1 MSELTDHGWEALTAR
16 WWVEHASSVRRSV
29 MTRVGGRYTDDATSR
44 AMEKMIARLRSGVEI
59 ISPRSY
65 WTRAAIN
72 EAVSM
77 SRADVR
83 MDLREHGDLPEQPP
97 TPVVAAREGFDPQQ
111 ELDRTANIEIMREA
125 IGSLRDQ
132 DRELLLARHVED
144 RSIEE
149 IATADDV
156 ARHTVTVRLGRAEDA
171 LADAFAAAHAANADD
186 ETCRAVRKKIRRYV
200 RGTLTPSTAARV
212 EKHLDECASCSL
224 AYLDIRDAVRSLRAS
239 GPLVFALFVAGGAG
253 LGAPGGADLVSASDG
268 AGARARRAPHRAGIV
283 GSVAAVAALAVGAL
297 AISPDQDQPTA
308 GSVPVDVVEG
318 TGRNGPADEPSPP
331 AVEPVET
338 PPAAVEPVGLQVEP
352 VETPPTVVEPVETPP
367 TGVESVETLPTGVE
381 LVETLPTGVELVETL
396 PTGVELVETPP
407 TGVEL
412 VETPAPAVDPPVE
425 PEPAAPLP
433 EPEPEPVEPAP
444 EPVEPLPVDPEP
456 GVPDAIVATESI
468 STDDLRTKLYVYA
481 DDGWEIAG
489 VAASVDASLIAL
501 GRTSFYVAIPP
512 DSGDVVLEITFRRP
526 EGGGPDPSYRIARIE

>member
-97 TPVVAAREGFDPQQ
+97 NPVVAAREGFDPQQ

-132 DRELLLARHVED
+132 DRDLLLARHVED

-308 GSVPVDVVEG
+308 GSVPVEEVERAG
-318 TGRNGPADEPSPP
+318 QQAPTVEPSTT

-338 PPAAVEPVGLQVEP
+338 PPAVVEPVETPLTVVEPVETPPTGVESVETPPTVVEP

-367 TGVESVETLPTGVE
+367 TVVEP
-381 LVETLPTGVELVETL
+381 
-396 PTGVELVETPP
+396 
-407 TGVEL
+407 

-425 PEPAAPLP
+425 PEPAVPLP

-489 VAASVDASLIAL
+489 AAASVDASLIAL